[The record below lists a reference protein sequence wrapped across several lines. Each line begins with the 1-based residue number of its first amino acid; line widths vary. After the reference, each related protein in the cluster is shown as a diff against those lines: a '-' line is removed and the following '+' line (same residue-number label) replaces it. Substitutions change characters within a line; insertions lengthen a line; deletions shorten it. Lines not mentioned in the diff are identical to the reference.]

1 MIRSDASNDD
11 DDESMHDV
19 TLAVKDIEQ
28 PLDRATQIVLEE
40 LAQAEMFINGLLQPN
55 PTEPTVVHISPQHRS
70 LLYYFQHELTLSLCT
85 TTYGQ
90 QEFCAA
96 VLPIAHNNQH
106 TLAALLTL
114 ALSYRASTTKDLKDE
129 AEATELSLEA
139 IHWLRESL
147 NTPPDAD
154 TAVASLAA
162 SLLLSIANMFALK
175 APKNWHIYLDGAL
188 ALRECLAKYPVTTE
202 SECLARW
209 CHGYKLITF
218 NSDSGDINAKKE
230 NYPISLVNRIC
241 HLSGISVALSP
252 VLELIRE
259 FCRKHKADPTLIHD
273 ISSPIYISYIRLVEL
288 ITMLLRRRMW
298 TIISNPNLSAQA
310 NRDLWLL
317 DEAYH
322 HTALLQLHRCIHTAE
337 KPLTRTIRASVRRII
352 ECIGGMNLTTR
363 PNYVAYI
370 LNPLRQACKSA
381 GIQDDKDMLVEI
393 IEKARCSV
401 PLNQFTLIQRYIQ

>member
-1 MIRSDASNDD
+1 M
-11 DDESMHDV
+11 
-19 TLAVKDIEQ
+19 VKGNEK
-28 PLDRATQIVLEE
+28 PLDGAVQIALEE
-40 LAQAEMFINGLLQPN
+40 LAQAELFMNTLLRPN

-96 VLPIAHNNQH
+96 LLPIAHSNQP

-114 ALSYRASTTKDLKDE
+114 ALSYRASISKDLKDD
-129 AEATELSLEA
+129 AEATKLSLKA

-147 NTPPDAD
+147 SKPPDAD

-162 SLLLSIANMFALK
+162 SLLLSLANMFALK
-175 APKNWHIYLDGAL
+175 APKNWNIYLEGAL
-188 ALRECLAKYPVTTE
+188 ALREYLENYPVTTE

-230 NYPISLVNRIC
+230 NYPIAFVNHIC
-241 HLSGISVALSP
+241 HLTGISVALSP

-259 FCRKHKADPTLIHD
+259 FCRMHKADPTLIHD
-273 ISSPIYISYIRLVEL
+273 ISSPVYISYIRLVKF
-288 ITMLLRRRMW
+288 INMLLHRRTW
-298 TIISNPNLSAQA
+298 TIISNPNLSDQA

-322 HTALLQLHRCIHTAE
+322 HTALLQLHLCVHTAE
-337 KPLTRTIRASVRRII
+337 KPLSRTIQASVRRII
-352 ECIGGMNLTTR
+352 ECIGGMNFTTK
-363 PNYVAYI
+363 PNYVAYT

-381 GIQDDKDMLVEI
+381 VIQDDKDMLVDI
-393 IEKARCSV
+393 IEKARRCV
-401 PLNQFTLIQRYIQ
+401 PLSNFTLIQRYIQ